1 VKIIVY
7 LRRQDLFLESSYST
21 FIKAGG
27 FLSFDEFYQ
36 QHLNAENRY
45 NFERLLNNWSQVF
58 GKQNILIVDYE
69 KENFADTLLTS
80 FYKLIEVPLDHLPI
94 EQNISN
100 SSWSIE
106 MLEFAMICN
115 LPKIQEKLGNKRLSF
130 LNYCNKKYF
139 LKKDKKGKRLLSQH
153 QRETVINKY
162 QDSNNNIE
170 VLYLKNQTLFER
182 TKFKS
187 DDDTPHS
194 SITRADL
201 IEILIEAIAESEY
214 CTE

>member
-1 VKIIVY
+1 
-7 LRRQDLFLESSYST
+7 
-21 FIKAGG
+21 
-27 FLSFDEFYQ
+27 
-36 QHLNAENRY
+36 
-45 NFERLLNNWSQVF
+45 
-58 GKQNILIVDYE
+58 
-69 KENFADTLLTS
+69 
-80 FYKLIEVPLDHLPI
+80 
-94 EQNISN
+94 
-100 SSWSIE
+100 
-106 MLEFAMICN
+106 
-115 LPKIQEKLGNKRLSF
+115 
-130 LNYCNKKYF
+130 
-139 LKKDKKGKRLLSQH
+139 
-153 QRETVINKY
+153 VINKY